1 MTSVAAE
8 RLIGEGLVM
17 LALIAWWAIARELP
31 EFILPGPIA
40 VARRLAELFVTPD
53 FLWNLFAS
61 T

>member
-31 EFILPGPIA
+31 EFILP
-40 VARRLAELFVTPD
+40 
-53 FLWNLFAS
+53 
-61 T
+61 